1 MTSSIEDLKNQLR
14 ELNIFTMRTDIQ
26 SEVAAKLHEG
36 GMTVIDLARLI
47 RCAESTHKTKAAAIA
62 TVCRVLRLSID
73 HIKEAVRQIRDPVDK
88 VASTNDATV
97 AKTTSS
103 APRFAGSENP
113 YGWSSPDT
121 MRGADHGEVGTWN
134 AFRQCYNM
142 TSAEMRKAGA
152 YDARRHG
159 CSRFEVLGKG
169 KVKPKARWDDAEG
182 ARLKHMSSLSEPIG
196 GGSAVAE
203 DGGEDDGAVYGEPR

>member
-26 SEVAAKLHEG
+26 SEVAAKLHAG
-36 GMTVIDLARLI
+36 GMTVVDLARLV

-62 TVCRVLRLSID
+62 TVCRVLRLGID
-73 HIKEAVRQIRDPVDK
+73 HIKEAVRQIHEPVDK
-88 VASTNDATV
+88 AADSNDATV

-103 APRFAGSENP
+103 APRFANAHNP

-142 TSAEMRKAGA
+142 TTAEMRRELRHSGVH
-152 YDARRHG
+152 DARRQG

-169 KVKPKARWDDAEG
+169 KVKPKAEWDATEG
-182 ARLKHMSSLSEPIG
+182 ARLKHLSSLSEPIG
-196 GGSAVAE
+196 GGTVTDEE
-203 DGGEDDGAVYGEPR
+203 DRPVYGEP